1 MLVLHNSGLFVK
13 IAPII
18 EIGNIMEAFL
28 QEAKAS
34 SRVLSTLSGAEKNRI
49 LKEMAEDLRTNTEA
63 ILKANALDMS
73 DAESNNLAPSLKD
86 RLFLDESRIEGMA
99 VAIEEIAGLKEP
111 VGRVLDGWVTED
123 GLKIEKVSVPIGVIG
138 IIFESRPNVTSDT
151 AALSFKSS
159 NVCVLK
165 GGKEAQNSNEAIA
178 KVLQEV
184 LKANDLPQ
192 ALISLIPDASREGVA
207 KLIKMDKYV
216 DLIIPRG
223 GEGLIRYVSENA
235 SVPVV
240 KHDKG
245 QCHTYIDEDANVENA
260 IAIAINAK
268 VQRPGVCN
276 SMETLLV
283 DAAIAEEVLPQL
295 KTAFDEAHTELKGC
309 ERTRESIEVSQ
320 ATEADYDTEYLA
332 NILNIR
338 VVDGVDG
345 AIDHIVRFGSGHS
358 EAIITENITTA
369 EAFLNSIDAA
379 AVYVNASTRFTDG
392 GAFGFGAEVGISTNK
407 LHARG
412 PMGIEGLTTYKFK
425 IYGSGQIR

>member
-1 MLVLHNSGLFVK
+1 
-13 IAPII
+13 
-18 EIGNIMEAFL
+18 MEAFL
-28 QEAKAS
+28 REAKAS
-34 SRVLSTLSGAEKNRI
+34 SRILSTLSGADKNRI
-49 LKEMAEDLRTNTEA
+49 LKEMATALRVNTRD
-63 ILKANALDMS
+63 ILKANALDME
-73 DAESNNLAPSLKD
+73 DAEANDLAASLKD
-86 RLFLDESRIEGMA
+86 RLFLDASRVDGMA
-99 VAIEEIAGLKEP
+99 VAIEEIAALKEQ

-178 KVLQEV
+178 KVLQSV
-184 LKANDLPQ
+184 LKENNLPE

-216 DLIIPRG
+216 DLIVPRG
-223 GEGLIRYVSENA
+223 GEGLIRYVSDNA
-235 SVPVV
+235 TVPVV

-245 QCHTYIDEDANVENA
+245 QCHTYIDEDANIQNA

-283 DAAIAEEVLPQL
+283 DAAIAVEVLPQL
-295 KTAFDEAHTELKGC
+295 KEAFDEAHTELKGC
-309 ERTRESIEVSQ
+309 VRTQESIDVVT

-332 NILNIR
+332 NILNLR
-338 VVDGVDG
+338 VVDGVNG

-369 EAFLNSIDAA
+369 EVFLNAIDAA

-425 IYGSGQIR
+425 VYGSGQIR

>member
-1 MLVLHNSGLFVK
+1 
-13 IAPII
+13 
-18 EIGNIMEAFL
+18 MEAFL

-49 LKEMAEDLRTNTEA
+49 LKEMAEALRANTQE
-63 ILKANALDMS
+63 ILKANTLDMQ
-73 DAESNNLAPSLKD
+73 DAEINNLTPALKD
-86 RLFLDESRIEGMA
+86 RLLLDEERVDGMA
-99 VAIEEIAGLKEP
+99 VAIEEIAALKEP
-111 VGRVLDGWVTED
+111 VGRILDGWVTED

-138 IIFESRPNVTSDT
+138 IIYESRPNVTSDT
-151 AALSFKSS
+151 AALSFKSA

-178 KVLQEV
+178 KVLQGV
-184 LKANDLPQ
+184 LKKNSLPE

-216 DLIIPRG
+216 DLIVPRG

-235 SVPVV
+235 TVPVV

-260 IAIAINAK
+260 IAIALNAK

-283 DAAIAEEVLPQL
+283 DAAIADEVLPQL
-295 KTAFDEAHTELKGC
+295 KVVFDEAHTQLKGC
-309 ERTRESIEVSQ
+309 EITQKSIEVAP
-320 ATEADYDTEYLA
+320 ATEEDFDTEYLA

-338 VVDGVDG
+338 VVEGVEG
-345 AIDHIVRFGSGHS
+345 AIEHIVRYGSGHS

-369 EAFLNSIDAA
+369 EAFLNGVDAA

>member
-1 MLVLHNSGLFVK
+1 
-13 IAPII
+13 
-18 EIGNIMEAFL
+18 MEQFL
-28 QEAKAS
+28 QEAKSAA
-34 SRVLSTLSGAEKNRI
+34 RVLNTLSGKEKNRI
-49 LKEMAEDLRTNTEA
+49 LKEMATSLRTNTKD
-63 ILKANALDMS
+63 LQTANTKDME
-73 DAESNNLAPSLKD
+73 DGKKNNLTPALMD
-86 RLFLDESRIEGMA
+86 RLFLDESRIDAMA
-99 VAIEEIAGLKEP
+99 IAIEEIAALKEP

-123 GLKIEKVSVPIGVIG
+123 GLKIEKVSIPIGVIG
-138 IIFESRPNVTSDT
+138 IIYESRPNVTSDT
-151 AALSFKSS
+151 AALCFKSA

-165 GGKEAQNSNEAIA
+165 GGKEAENSNKAIA
-178 KVLQEV
+178 KVLQDV
-184 LKANDLPQ
+184 LTQNSLPT
-192 ALISLIPDASREGVA
+192 ALISLIPDSSREGVN

-223 GEGLIRYVSENA
+223 GAGLIKHVSQNA
-235 SVPVV
+235 TVSVV

-245 QCHTYIDEDANVENA
+245 QCHTYIDKDAKIDDA

-283 DAAIAEEVLPQL
+283 DSAIAKDTLPKL
-295 KTAFDEAHTELKGC
+295 KVAFDAAHTELKGC
-309 ERTRESIEVSQ
+309 KNTQSIIDV
-320 ATEADYDTEYLA
+320 ADVTEEDFDTEYLA
-332 NILNIR
+332 NILNIK
-338 VVDGVDG
+338 VVEGVEG
-345 AIDHIVRFGSGHS
+345 AVEHIVKFGSGHS
-358 EAIITENITTA
+358 EAIITENISNA
-369 EAFLNSIDAA
+369 EIFLNAIDAA

>member
-1 MLVLHNSGLFVK
+1 
-13 IAPII
+13 
-18 EIGNIMEAFL
+18 MEKFL
-28 QEAKAS
+28 QEAKSAS
-34 SRVLSTLSGAEKNRI
+34 RILSTISGHDKNRI
-49 LKEMAEDLRTNTEA
+49 LKEMAVALRNKTLE
-63 ILKANALDMS
+63 LLEANALDMT
-73 DAESNNLAPSLKD
+73 DAHKNDLSSALKD
-86 RLFLDESRIEGMA
+86 RLLLDESRIDAMA

-123 GLKIEKVSVPIGVIG
+123 GLKIEKVSIPIGVIG
-138 IIFESRPNVTSDT
+138 IIYESRPNVTSDT
-151 AALSFKSS
+151 AALCFKSS

-165 GGKEAQNSNEAIA
+165 GGKEAENSNRAIA
-178 KVLQEV
+178 KVLQGV
-184 LKANDLPQ
+184 LAKNNLPK
-192 ALISLIPDASREGVA
+192 SLVSLLEDSSREGVA

-223 GEGLIRYVSENA
+223 GAGLIKYVSENA
-235 SVPVV
+235 TVSVV

-245 QCHTYIDEDANVENA
+245 QCHTYIDKDAKLDNA

-276 SMETLLV
+276 AMETLLV
-283 DAAIAEEVLPQL
+283 DRAIASSALPKL
-295 KTAFDEAHTELKGC
+295 KVEFDKAHTELKGC
-309 ERTRESIEVSQ
+309 LETQAIIEAKH
-320 ATEADYDTEYLA
+320 ATDEDYDTEYLA
-332 NILNIR
+332 NILNIK
-338 VVDGVDG
+338 VVDGVEG
-345 AIDHIVRFGSGHS
+345 AIEHIVRFGSGHS
-358 EAIITENITTA
+358 EAIITEDITSA
-369 EAFLNSIDAA
+369 EKFLNAIDSA